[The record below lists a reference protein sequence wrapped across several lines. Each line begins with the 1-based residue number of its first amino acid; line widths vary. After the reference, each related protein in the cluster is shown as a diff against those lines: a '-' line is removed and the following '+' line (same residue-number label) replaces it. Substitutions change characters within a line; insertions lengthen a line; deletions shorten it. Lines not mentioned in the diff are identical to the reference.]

1 MNEVV
6 ENTRELYNESLSSK
20 GFDIFKRGFD
30 IIVSLIGILI
40 TILILILVKIIYIIK
55 GDIYP
60 IILKQKRIGLNGEL
74 FDLYKI
80 RTMIPNAEEYLLNTL
95 LKENKEIREEY
106 LKNKK
111 IANDPRVTEVGKI
124 LRKLSI
130 DEFPQFLNVLKGEMA
145 VIGPRPYL
153 PYEKEDMGECY
164 KDIIKVKPGIT
175 GPWQVSGRNNISF
188 DKRIEIDKTYS
199 QNKSFKTDFNIF
211 LKTFSTVLSKKGAK

>member
-106 LKNKK
+106 LKSKK
-111 IANDPRVTEVGKI
+111 IANDPRITEVGKI

-164 KDIIKVKPGIT
+164 EDIIKVKPGIT

-188 DKRIEIDKTYS
+188 DKRIQIDKTYS

>member
-111 IANDPRVTEVGKI
+111 IANDPRITEVGKI

-164 KDIIKVKPGIT
+164 EDIIKVKPGIT

-188 DKRIEIDKTYS
+188 DKRIQIDKTYS

>member
-111 IANDPRVTEVGKI
+111 IANDPRITEVGKI

-164 KDIIKVKPGIT
+164 EDIIKVKPGIT

-188 DKRIEIDKTYS
+188 DKRIQMDKTYS
-199 QNKSFKTDFNIF
+199 QNKSFKTDLEIF